1 MKNVILLFTL
11 IFIFGCND
19 NKTKSNISRENI
31 ERTDSAPGS
40 SEENFAQSI
49 EEAHNKIEFQ
59 NKKAVAF
66 DIVLT
71 MGGSERM
78 NATITSLTNSKA
90 IRVDKNDGSSLVFD
104 GENIFYTSEAT
115 GEESAKFNIFTWH
128 YFFSLSFKL
137 TDPGTNWEP
146 LESEMVKG
154 EAFNKGKLSF
164 NKEIGDTPEDWYI
177 IYQEP
182 DSGLLYGA
190 AYIVTFNKE
199 RDQAE
204 EDPHAI
210 VYHDYKL
217 VEGIPVATKWTFH
230 NWSKEKGFEDQIG
243 EAVISNI
250 RFIDTEKEFF
260 QKPGNAQTVT
270 K

>member
-1 MKNVILLFTL
+1 MKKVIFFLALSTFL
-11 IFIFGCND
+11 ACND
-19 NKTKSNISRENI
+19 NKTKTDNSTENI
-31 ERTDSAPGS
+31 ESTDSASLSPA
-40 SEENFAQSI
+40 ENFAQSI
-49 EEAHNKIEFQ
+49 EEAHNKSEFQ
-59 NKKAVAF
+59 SKEAVSF

-71 MGGSERM
+71 MGGNERL
-78 NATITSLTNSKA
+78 NATITSLTNSKG
-90 IRVDKNDGSSLVFD
+90 IRIDKKDGSSIVFN
-104 GENIFYTSEAT
+104 GEDVFYTSEDIA
-115 GEESAKFNIFTWH
+115 EESAKFDIFSWH
-128 YFFSLSFKL
+128 YFFGLPFKL
-137 TDPGTNWEP
+137 TDPGTNWE
-146 LESEMVKG
+146 LFESEMVKG
-154 EAFNKGKLSF
+154 EKFNKGKLSF
-164 NKEIGDTPEDWYI
+164 DKGIGDSPDDWYI

-199 RDQAE
+199 REQAE

-217 VEGIPVATKWTFH
+217 IEGIPIATKWAFH

-250 RFIDTEKEFF
+250 RFIDPETDLFRQSE
-260 QKPGNAQTVT
+260 NAQMVQ